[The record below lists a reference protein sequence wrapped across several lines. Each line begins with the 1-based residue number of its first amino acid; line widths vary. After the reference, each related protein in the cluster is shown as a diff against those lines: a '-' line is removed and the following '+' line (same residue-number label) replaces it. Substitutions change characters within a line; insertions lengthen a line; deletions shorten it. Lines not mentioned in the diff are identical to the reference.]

1 MFLFINLHKKLENR
15 KYIRDV
21 VKRVRIKWC
30 LNYKTQ
36 DEFGTTAKYAKYTI
50 YLTENRKMGYN
61 LGMNIFS
68 KILRCYSLIKK
79 RKKMLKRRELKI
91 KILHHNSLTYKLT

>member
-1 MFLFINLHKKLENR
+1 MFLFINLHKNLEN
-15 KYIRDV
+15 KKDIRHV

-36 DEFGTTAKYAKYTI
+36 VESGTTAKYAKYTI
-50 YLTENRKMGYN
+50 YLTENRKMRYN
-61 LGMNIFS
+61 LGMNIIFS

-79 RKKMLKRRELKI
+79 RK
-91 KILHHNSLTYKLT
+91 NAQTT

>member
-1 MFLFINLHKKLENR
+1 
-15 KYIRDV
+15 
-21 VKRVRIKWC
+21 
-30 LNYKTQ
+30 
-36 DEFGTTAKYAKYTI
+36 
-50 YLTENRKMGYN
+50 MGYN

>member
-1 MFLFINLHKKLENR
+1 M
-15 KYIRDV
+15 

-36 DEFGTTAKYAKYTI
+36 VEFGTTAKYAKYTI

-61 LGMNIFS
+61 LGMNIIVS
-68 KILRCYSLIKK
+68 KILTCYILSLKK
-79 RKKMLKRRELKI
+79 EK
-91 KILHHNSLTYKLT
+91 NAQTT

>member
-1 MFLFINLHKKLENR
+1 M
-15 KYIRDV
+15 

-36 DEFGTTAKYAKYTI
+36 VESGTTAKYAKYTI

-61 LGMNIFS
+61 LGMNIIFL
-68 KILRCYSLIKK
+68 KYLDVIL
-79 RKKMLKRRELKI
+79 
-91 KILHHNSLTYKLT
+91 

>member
-1 MFLFINLHKKLENR
+1 M
-15 KYIRDV
+15 

-36 DEFGTTAKYAKYTI
+36 VEFGTTAKYAKYTI

-61 LGMNIFS
+61 LGMNIIVS
-68 KILRCYSLIKK
+68 KILTCYSLIKK
-79 RKKMLKRRELKI
+79 MLKQRELKI